1 MIWKYYTIFFLLNP
15 ILIFNSFML
24 SLLFLLAF
32 SYCFHCVGF
41 VGYLFIMEEYSE
53 NKIGIEIFENEM
65 FMEDELIT
73 ETLMEN

>member
-1 MIWKYYTIFFLLNP
+1 
-15 ILIFNSFML
+15 
-24 SLLFLLAF
+24 
-32 SYCFHCVGF
+32 
-41 VGYLFIMEEYSE
+41 MEEYSE